1 MSIIKK
7 LASQTAVYGIPTI
20 LGRFLNYLLVP
31 LYLQKLES
39 AADYGVVS
47 VMFTIASFMA
57 IVVSLGLETGFFRFA
72 KLTENPTKVFATTSI
87 LLLFTGLMVVLLTQT
102 FAYPIMVEIGY
113 PQHPEYATWF
123 AIILA
128 TDALSAM
135 GFAWLRQQNQ
145 AWRFA
150 RIRFAN
156 IFINIAAN
164 LFFLVLCP
172 YLLNKE
178 LSANPSLQNPS
189 TWIQWLQYITQ
200 PTQMVANIFLSNL
213 IASVITL
220 FLFGK
225 IWKNLT
231 AGLDMQLLKSILKYS
246 LPLVLV
252 GLAGMINET
261 LDRLLLKHLLPE
273 SIADTQTGI
282 YGAFYKLSLVL
293 TLFIQAFKFAAE
305 PFFFGKSGDR
315 DAPHTYA
322 YVMKYFVY
330 AVGGIYVF
338 TLAVMPYLA
347 PLLLRKPIYFQNSD
361 GLNIIPI
368 LLLANLCL
376 GLYYNLSIWYKLSG
390 HTSMGAV
397 VATAGAVITI
407 AGNYWGIPQ
416 YGFVASAYTTLV
428 AYATMVVISYFTG
441 QKYFPVPYKVFRLL
455 AILLFATLPITWL
468 YYNPQI
474 HLPFNLSI
482 NLARFL
488 CLLVFIAAVL
498 INEKTQRSKFN
509 G

>member
-7 LASQTAVYGIPTI
+7 LASQTAIYGIPTM

-39 AADYGVVS
+39 TADYGVVS

-87 LLLFTGLMVVLLTQT
+87 TLIFTGLIFTLLTQS
-102 FAYPIMVEIGY
+102 FASNIMAEIGY

-123 AIILA
+123 AVILA
-128 TDALSAM
+128 TDALSAL

-145 AWRFA
+145 AWKFA
-150 RIRFAN
+150 AIRITN
-156 IFINIAAN
+156 ILINILAN
-164 LFFLVLCP
+164 LFFLLLCP
-172 YLLNKE
+172 YLLQQE
-178 LSANPSLQNPS
+178 LANPAAMQNPS
-189 TWIQWLQYITQ
+189 AWIQWLQFITQ

-220 FLFGK
+220 FLFGNV
-225 IWKNLT
+225 WKNLK
-231 AGLDMQLLKSILKYS
+231 AGLDIALLKSIFSYS
-246 LPLVLV
+246 LPLILV

-273 SIADTQTGI
+273 SIADSQTGI

-305 PFFFGKSGDR
+305 PFFFSKSGDR

-322 YVMKYFVY
+322 YVMKYFIY

-338 TLAVMPYLA
+338 TLAIMPYLA
-347 PLLLRKPIYFQNSD
+347 PLLLRKPVYFQNAD
-361 GLNIIPI
+361 GLHIIPV

-376 GLYYNLSIWYKLSG
+376 GIYYNLSIWYKLSG
-390 HTSMGAV
+390 NTTMGAI
-397 VATAGAVITI
+397 VATTGAAITI
-407 AGNYWGIPQ
+407 AGNYWGIPK
-416 YGFVASAYTTLV
+416 YGFVASAYTTLF
-428 AYATMVVISYFTG
+428 AYATMVVISYLTG
-441 QKYFPVPYKVFRLL
+441 QKFYPVPYKVFRLL
-455 AILLFATLPITWL
+455 AILIIATFPITFLYYHPDFQLPI
-468 YYNPQI
+468 
-474 HLPFNLSI
+474 SI
-482 NLARFL
+482 AWARFISL
-488 CLLVFIAAVL
+488 IIFVIAIIV
-498 INEKTQRSKFN
+498 NEKTQPSKFH